1 MRFPY
6 WLFPTLRLA
15 HDLRLHNYK
24 IEDDRIGRL
33 RGKNIWRNTVEV
45 KISEREF
52 ARYTKDGRFKR
63 GKFVYYFN
71 ESPDEK
77 LLKIARKY
85 TDLIETY
92 SYEEYEKFQGRV

>member
-1 MRFPY
+1 M
-6 WLFPTLRLA
+6 
-15 HDLRLHNYK
+15 HNYK

-33 RGKNIWRNTVEV
+33 RGKKRWRNTVKV
-45 KISEREF
+45 IISEKEF

-71 ESPDEK
+71 ESQDKK
-77 LLKIARKY
+77 LLEIARKY

-92 SYEEYEKFQGRV
+92 SYEAYEKFQDTV